1 MDVENQLLAATAVSA
16 VLVALQ
22 EVHNSLFFEK

>member
-1 MDVENQLLAATAVSA
+1 MDVENQWEEAAAVLV

-22 EVHNSLFFEK
+22 QVHNSLFFE